1 MTVIDE
7 VVVVGTGTMAPG
19 IAAAC
24 AAGGAAVTIAGR
36 DATRADIAA
45 EQAGGGVRAA
55 MIEEQTFAGCNLV
68 IESVLED
75 LEVKCGL
82 LSRLE
87 AWLEA
92 DVIIATNTSSLPV
105 ASIASALMRPERL
118 AGFHFLHPA
127 ALTNVVE
134 IVPGAATASGTI
146 ESLVDLAQRMQK
158 YPLVL
163 RRDYPGFIWNRL
175 QMAMIRECVHLLDE
189 GVADLAAID
198 AAVSDGLA
206 PRWVAAGP
214 LATSDLG
221 GSATFRLVAEQLF
234 GQLSSAAVS
243 ESLGPGFYH
252 WTEESTQAVSDL
264 RAETLSAGRAFA
276 KLRRDAYPGPA

>member
-1 MTVIDE
+1 
-7 VVVVGTGTMAPG
+7 MAPG

-24 AAGGAAVTIAGR
+24 AAAGATVTIAGR
-36 DATRADIAA
+36 DAARARVAA
-45 EQAGGGVRAA
+45 EQTGERVRAA
-55 MIEEQTFAGCNLV
+55 TIEEQTFAGCNLV
-68 IESVLED
+68 IETVLED
-75 LEVKCGL
+75 LGVKRDL

-87 AWLEA
+87 AWLKP
-92 DVIIATNTSSLPV
+92 DTVIATNTSSLPV
-105 ASIASALMRPERL
+105 ASIASALKLPERF

-127 ALTNVVE
+127 ALTSVVE
-134 IVPGAATASGTI
+134 IVPGADTVSGTI
-146 ESLVDLAQRMQK
+146 ESLIDLARRMQK
-158 YPLVL
+158 FPLVL

-189 GVADLAAID
+189 GVADLATID

-234 GQLSSAAVS
+234 GRLSSAAVS
-243 ESLGPGFYH
+243 ESLGPGFYS
-252 WTEESTQAVSDL
+252 WTEESTQAVIDL
-264 RAETLSAGRAFA
+264 RAETLHAGRTFA
-276 KLRRDAYPGPA
+276 KLRRDASPEPA

>member
-1 MTVIDE
+1 MTAEV

-24 AAGGAAVTIAGR
+24 AAAGASVTIAGR
-36 DATRADIAA
+36 DAARAGSAA
-45 EQAGGGVRAA
+45 EQAGEGVRAA
-55 MIEEQTFAGCNLV
+55 AIEEDAFAGCDLV

-75 LEVKCGL
+75 LAVKRGL

-87 AWLEA
+87 AWLDA
-92 DVIIATNTSSLPV
+92 GAVIATNTSSLAV
-105 ASIASALMRPERL
+105 GSLASALELPGRL
-118 AGFHFLHPA
+118 AGFHFLNPA
-127 ALTNVVE
+127 ALTTVVE
-134 IVPGAATASGTI
+134 IVPGPATAPGTI
-146 ESLVDLAQRMQK
+146 ELLVDLARRMRK
-158 YPLVL
+158 LPLVL

-234 GQLSSAAVS
+234 GQLSSGATVS
-243 ESLGPGFYH
+243 ERLGPGFYA
-252 WTEESTQAVSDL
+252 WTEESARAVAEL
-264 RAETLSAGRAFA
+264 RAETLGAGSAFAGR
-276 KLRRDAYPGPA
+276 RRAVFPEPS